1 MREQLKVG
9 YVEISMFQPGVG
21 SSPVAFTIPSV
32 PDPNSHE
39 AILAAAQ
46 SVAEA
51 GAEVERW
58 SAIASEERDRLVEEL
73 KRAGFSRTNKASA

>member
-1 MREQLKVG
+1 
-9 YVEISMFQPGVG
+9 MFQPGVG

-39 AILAAAQ
+39 AILAASQ

-73 KRAGFSRTNKASA
+73 KRAGF